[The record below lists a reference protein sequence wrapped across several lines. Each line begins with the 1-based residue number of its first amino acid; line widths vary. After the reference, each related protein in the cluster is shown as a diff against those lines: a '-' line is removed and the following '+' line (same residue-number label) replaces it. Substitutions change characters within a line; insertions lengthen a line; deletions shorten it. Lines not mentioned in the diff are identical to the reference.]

1 MSKVAVHPVFYV
13 LILFALLHGFIY
25 DLLLLFMIVI
35 IHELGH
41 VCTALSLGW
50 RLKKVELLPFGGVVE
65 VEEHG
70 NKSPREECWV
80 IVAGPLTNVIMIIVA
95 WLFLKLELW
104 SPAFSYVF
112 IEYNL
117 VILIFNLLPM
127 WPLDGGKL
135 LQLGFSLVLPYK
147 KAIQH
152 SLLVSGGCF
161 VFYVLG
167 VIFFFPY
174 YFSLWVMAVFLFI
187 SQWMEWK
194 QAPYQF
200 MRFLLERQKQ
210 HQRDELN
217 DLDVL
222 SVALSPQ
229 HSINEALEHMFRHKR
244 HYFCLITPGGKVENV
259 LSEQELLHC
268 FFNGYGG
275 HRAVGDV
282 FR

>member
-1 MSKVAVHPVFYV
+1 MAIHPLFY
-13 LILFALLHGFIY
+13 IIFLFAVLHGFIY
-25 DLLLLFMIVI
+25 ELLLLFIIVI

-50 RLKKVELLPFGGVVE
+50 RVKKVELLPFGGVAE

-70 NKSPREECWV
+70 NKAPREEGWV
-80 IVAGPLTNVIMIIVA
+80 IIAGPLMNVIMVA
-95 WLFLKLELW
+95 VALFCLQWGWW
-104 SPAFSYVF
+104 SPSFSYQF

-117 VILIFNLLPM
+117 IILIFNLLPI

-135 LQLGFSLVLPYK
+135 LQLGLSLYVPYK

-161 VFYVLG
+161 VFYVL
-167 VIFFFPY
+167 VVLIFFPS

-194 QAPYQF
+194 QVPYQF

-210 HQRDELN
+210 HHNREVFKDRDI
-217 DLDVL
+217 L
-222 SVALSPQ
+222 SVTLFPQ
-229 HSINEALEHMFRHKR
+229 HSIKEALEQMFRHKH
-244 HYFCLITPGGKVENV
+244 HYFCVITPAGKVDQV
-259 LSEQELLHC
+259 ITEQELLHC
-268 FFNGYGG
+268 FFNGCGG
-275 HRAVGDV
+275 NRTVGEI